1 MSEIIDSNKISPRKE
16 FPGSMSKAASEN
28 IRSYEATTDVN
39 VALIDELS
47 KLEDGKVVLVDD
59 LVAIRAGPKTYHP
72 IKTLKV

>member
-1 MSEIIDSNKISPRKE
+1 MSENVDPNKISLRKE
-16 FPGSMSKAASEN
+16 FTGSMGKAPSEN
-28 IRSYEATTDVN
+28 IRSYEATSDVN